1 MTVLVTGGAGY
12 IGGHV
17 VSALRARGDRVVV
30 VDDLSAGRPE
40 RVGDVPLERIDLAAA
55 SARDDLAD
63 AMRRHEVTAVIHLAA
78 RKKVEESVQRP
89 VWYFDENLGGMV
101 NVLNAAEATGVA
113 GVVFSSTA
121 AVYGPADEPVAEDG
135 VTAPVNPYGETK
147 LVGEWMLRDLAAAS
161 RVRGIALRY
170 FNVAG
175 AATNALGDTADS
187 NIVPMVYSRLE
198 AGERPL
204 IFGDDYD
211 TPDGTCVRDYVHVAD
226 VADAHL
232 AALDALAAETGE
244 PYRVFNIGT
253 GTGSSV
259 RDLVT
264 RMIEISGSTLEPE
277 IAPRRAGDPAV
288 VVADAGRIRREL
300 GWEARYG
307 LDDMLRSAWEAR
319 RAGVR

>member
-40 RVGDVPLERIDLAAA
+40 RVGDVPLERIDLASAG
-55 SARDDLAD
+55 ARDDLAD

-101 NVLNAAEATGVA
+101 NVLHAAEATGVT

-175 AATNALGDTADS
+175 AAMNALGDTADS

-198 AGERPL
+198 AGEQPL

-232 AALDALAAETGE
+232 SALDALADGSAE

>member
-161 RVRGIALRY
+161 SVRGIALRY

-198 AGERPL
+198 AGARPL

-264 RMIEISGSTLEPE
+264 RMIEISGSRLEPE